1 MLNTLTSATFKHRG
15 HIIMAQRM
23 VDSLSGKFFC
33 WQGCVDNREDLS
45 VAHKSLNKFEE
56 QFKQFADKLGDADEF
71 DKPSYANAL

>member
-1 MLNTLTSATFKHRG
+1 MLNPLTSATFKHRG
-15 HIIMAQRM
+15 HVIMAQRM

-33 WQGCVDNREDLS
+33 WQGCVDNREDFS

-71 DKPSYANAL
+71 DKLSYANAL